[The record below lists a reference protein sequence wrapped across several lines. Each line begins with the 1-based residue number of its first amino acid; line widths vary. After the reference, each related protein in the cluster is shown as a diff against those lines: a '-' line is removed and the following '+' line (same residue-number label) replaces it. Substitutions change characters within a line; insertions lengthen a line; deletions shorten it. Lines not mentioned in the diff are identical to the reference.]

1 MISDM
6 GTALEIGG
14 SVLLVPVMNIL
25 EKMLPKYFGSE
36 MFRLISS
43 CWDMIFES
51 RKTEL
56 FWTTMEAF
64 IQMLFQPSVMTTEAC
79 QDHLLQVSSYHLLIE
94 VQVSCHKTDHMQT
107 GLACSAKNSL
117 HI

>member
-1 MISDM
+1 
-6 GTALEIGG
+6 
-14 SVLLVPVMNIL
+14 MNVL

-64 IQMLFQPSVMTTEAC
+64 LQMLFQPSVMTTEAC
-79 QDHLLQVSSYHLLIE
+79 QDHLLQVSYYHFLTE
-94 VQVSCHKTDHMQT
+94 VQVSCHET
-107 GLACSAKNSL
+107 GLTCMLCQKQLTYLNGRLVSQTVSQSF
-117 HI
+117 